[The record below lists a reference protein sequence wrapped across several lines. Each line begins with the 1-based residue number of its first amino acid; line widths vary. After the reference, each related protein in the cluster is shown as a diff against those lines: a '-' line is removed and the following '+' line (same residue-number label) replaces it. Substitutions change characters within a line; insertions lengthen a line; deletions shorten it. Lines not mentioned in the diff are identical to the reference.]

1 MIMTNRQLSAVLLTT
16 SLLASSAV
24 IADTTVG
31 DPQLGK
37 QVWESRC
44 STCHALDS
52 NVVGPRHRGV
62 YGRIAGKVADFNYSA
77 ALKSATFTW
86 NDDTLDK
93 WLTDPEAFV
102 AGQKMY
108 YKVANPVARANVI
121 AYLKS
126 LSTP

>member
-1 MIMTNRQLSAVLLTT
+1 MIMKNRHLSAVLLST
-16 SLLASSAV
+16 SLLASANV
-24 IADTTVG
+24 IADTAVG
-31 DPQLGK
+31 DPQLGQ

-62 YGRIAGKVADFNYSA
+62 YGRVAGKVADFNYSP
-77 ALKSATFTW
+77 ALKAATFTW

-93 WLTDPEAFV
+93 WLTDPETFV
-102 AGQKMY
+102 PGQKMY
-108 YKVANPVARANVI
+108 YKVVNPVARANVI

-126 LSTP
+126 LSAP